1 MAKPVKAVAPAVS
14 APRSARVNRQEA
26 NAKKRRDQNLLLMGG
41 GAFFVLLIAFV
52 IFLNI
57 RSQQP
62 VAGEEVVSSQ
72 GNFHIDKGS
81 PSPIEYNTTPPTS
94 GPHYGDLAA
103 WNIYNEPE
111 RYEQLIHNMED
122 GGVIVY
128 YQCPD
133 GCPEIVDK
141 LSTIV
146 DPYIRAG
153 RRVLMVP
160 NDPKWTI
167 NNSPP
172 LQKDMG
178 AKIALTAWTRI
189 LKMNEVDESKIRT
202 FIEKYEGVDHHVAGQ
217 G

>member
-1 MAKPVKAVAPAVS
+1 MAKPVKAVATEAT
-14 APRSARVNRQEA
+14 PRSARLTRHDAAAQ
-26 NAKKRRDQNLLLMGG
+26 KRRDQNMLLIGG

-52 IFLNI
+52 IFLNV

-62 VAGEEVVSSQ
+62 VAGEDAVTSQ

-103 WNIYNEPE
+103 WNIYSKPE

-122 GGVIVY
+122 GGVLVY

-141 LSTIV
+141 LTAIV
-146 DPYIRAG
+146 DPYIKAG
-153 RRVLMVP
+153 RHVLMVP

-167 NNSPP
+167 GNSQP

-189 LKMNEVDESKIRT
+189 LKMNEVDETKIRA
-202 FIEKYEGVDHHVAGQ
+202 FIEKYEGLDHHVSGQ